1 MKVKDLMSK
10 SVEMISSS
18 SNLVDAAEKMR
29 SMEMG
34 ALPVSE
40 GEELIGMV
48 TDRDIVIRAIA
59 QDKDPCETFISEV
72 MTPEIYYCFEGD
84 DIAEAAKQM
93 EERTVRRLLVFN
105 SDYEPK
111 GFISLADF
119 ALKSRDEHLTC
130 ELLGCVCEPM

>member
-1 MKVKDLMSK
+1 MKVKDLMSRR
-10 SVEMISSS
+10 VEMISSG
-18 SNLVDAAEKMR
+18 SNLVEAAEKMR

-34 ALPVSE
+34 ALPVCE

-59 QDKDPCETFISEV
+59 QDEDPSETFVSEI
-72 MTPEIYYCFEGD
+72 MTPEVYYCYED
-84 DIAEAAKQM
+84 DDVAEAAKQM

-105 SDYEPK
+105 SDNEPK

-130 ELLGCVCEPM
+130 ELLGCVCEPV